1 MSLAGLSVPVSC
13 HFGAIH
19 FVSSRQ
25 TETLLSVIFHCQ
37 LKIKFVFFL
46 VFFVNAL
53 ASTNNVQF

>member
-1 MSLAGLSVPVSC
+1 MSLAELSVPVSC

-37 LKIKFVFFL
+37 LKIKFGVFF
-46 VFFVNAL
+46 FFVNAL